1 MSEEPWKS
9 DNWFSSAWN
18 FNEEV
23 TKELNFAET
32 IKIHDVT
39 LRDGEQ
45 QTGVAFT
52 FDDKI
57 RIAEGLAEAGIHRI
71 EAGLPAV
78 SPDDFKAIA
87 EIVKRDLGPEI
98 YSFCRC
104 MKGDIDASVDCG
116 VKGLIME
123 VPASKHLIEHA
134 YKWPLEKAIDLSI
147 EATAYAHEK
156 GLEVVFFPIDFS
168 RSEIGWVLDLIDKVA
183 TEGHMDALALVDTF
197 GVVSP
202 HAMKFFVRGVKE
214 RFPDTRLETHFHQD
228 FGVGVANTLLALGE
242 GAEVVHSTVLGLG
255 ERAGNAPTEDI
266 VMALLTMYG
275 IDIGINYGKLYPLA
289 KMVEE
294 ISGIQIPNNRSV
306 VGDQLF
312 QVESGIIANWFRNC
326 GKEHQTELFPF
337 RPEFVGQPAADVVM
351 GKGSGIDSVRIWL
364 EKIGV
369 GASDEEAV
377 AILKEVKAL
386 GGSTKQLLTIEQFT
400 TIVNRS
406 VSQKVA

>member
-1 MSEEPWKS
+1 MSEHPWKS
-9 DNWFSSAWN
+9 EDWFSSAWN

-23 TKELNFAET
+23 TKDLHFADE

-45 QTGVAFT
+45 QTGIAFT
-52 FDDKI
+52 YDDKM

-78 SPDDFKAIA
+78 SPDDFKAIND
-87 EIVKRDLGPEI
+87 INKRNLGPEI

-104 MKGDIDASVDCG
+104 MKKDIDASVDCG

-134 YKWPLEKAIDLSI
+134 YKWPLQKALDLSI

-183 TEGHMDALALVDTF
+183 TDGHMDALALVDTF

-202 HAMKFFVRGVKE
+202 HAMKYFVRSVKK
-214 RFPDTRLETHFHQD
+214 RFPNTRLETHFHQD

-255 ERAGNAPTEDI
+255 ERAGNAPTEDT

-275 IDIGINYGKLYPLA
+275 IDIGINYEKLYPLA
-289 KMVEE
+289 KMVQE
-294 ISGIQIPNNRSV
+294 ISGVAVPSNRAV

-312 QVESGIIANWFRNC
+312 QVESGIIANWFKNC
-326 GKEHQTELFPF
+326 GIEYQTELFPF
-337 RPEFVGQPAADVVM
+337 RPEFVGQPHADVVM

-364 EKIGV
+364 DKIGV
-369 GASDEEAV
+369 SASDEEAME
-377 AILKEVKAL
+377 ILKAVKAQ
-386 GGSTKQLLTIEQFT
+386 GNQTKKLLTLDEFK
-400 TIVNRS
+400 TIVERTT
-406 VSQKVA
+406 SQKVA

>member
-1 MSEEPWKS
+1 MSEHPWKS
-9 DNWFSSAWN
+9 ENWFSSAWN
-18 FNEEV
+18 FSEEV
-23 TKELNFAET
+23 TKDLHFPKS

-52 FDDKI
+52 FDDKL

-104 MKGDIDASVDCG
+104 MKADIDASVDCG

-123 VPASKHLIEHA
+123 VPASKHLIEYA
-134 YKWPLEKAIDLSI
+134 YKWPLQKAIDLSI
-147 EATAYAHEK
+147 EATSYAHEK

-168 RSEIGWVLDLIDKVA
+168 RSEIHWVLDLIDKVA
-183 TEGHMDALALVDTF
+183 TDGHMDALALVDTF

-202 HAMKFFVRGVKE
+202 HAMKYFVREVKK
-214 RFPDTRLETHFHQD
+214 RFDTRLETHFHQD
-228 FGVGVANTLLALGE
+228 FGVGVANTLMALAE

-255 ERAGNAPTEDI
+255 ERAGNAPTEDT

-275 IDIGINYGKLYPLA
+275 IDIGINYDKLYPLA
-289 KMVEE
+289 KLVQE
-294 ISGIQIPNNRSV
+294 ISGVAVPSNRAI

-312 QVESGIIANWFRNC
+312 KVESGIIANWFKNC
-326 GKEHQTELFPF
+326 GIEHQTELFPF
-337 RPEFVGQPAADVVM
+337 RPEFVGQPHADVVM

-364 EKIGV
+364 DKINV
-369 GASDEEAV
+369 KASDEEAM
-377 AILKEVKAL
+377 AILKQVKAL
-386 GGSTKQLLTIEQFT
+386 GGKTKKLLTIDQFKD
-400 TIVNRS
+400 IVSRT

>member
-1 MSEEPWKS
+1 
-9 DNWFSSAWN
+9 
-18 FNEEV
+18 
-23 TKELNFAET
+23 
-32 IKIHDVT
+32 
-39 LRDGEQ
+39 
-45 QTGVAFT
+45 
-52 FDDKI
+52 
-57 RIAEGLAEAGIHRI
+57 
-71 EAGLPAV
+71 
-78 SPDDFKAIA
+78 
-87 EIVKRDLGPEI
+87 
-98 YSFCRC
+98 
-104 MKGDIDASVDCG
+104 
-116 VKGLIME
+116 
-123 VPASKHLIEHA
+123 
-134 YKWPLEKAIDLSI
+134 
-147 EATAYAHEK
+147 
-156 GLEVVFFPIDFS
+156 
-168 RSEIGWVLDLIDKVA
+168 
-183 TEGHMDALALVDTF
+183 
-197 GVVSP
+197 
-202 HAMKFFVRGVKE
+202 MKFFVRGVRE

-275 IDIGINYGKLYPLA
+275 IDIGINYNKLYPLA

>member
-1 MSEEPWKS
+1 MSEQPWKS

-18 FNEEV
+18 FNDEV

-123 VPASKHLIEHA
+123 VPASTHLIEHA

-168 RSEIGWVLDLIDKVA
+168 RSEIDWYW
-183 TEGHMDALALVDTF
+183 T
-197 GVVSP
+197 
-202 HAMKFFVRGVKE
+202 
-214 RFPDTRLETHFHQD
+214 
-228 FGVGVANTLLALGE
+228 
-242 GAEVVHSTVLGLG
+242 
-255 ERAGNAPTEDI
+255 
-266 VMALLTMYG
+266 
-275 IDIGINYGKLYPLA
+275 
-289 KMVEE
+289 
-294 ISGIQIPNNRSV
+294 
-306 VGDQLF
+306 
-312 QVESGIIANWFRNC
+312 
-326 GKEHQTELFPF
+326 
-337 RPEFVGQPAADVVM
+337 
-351 GKGSGIDSVRIWL
+351 
-364 EKIGV
+364 
-369 GASDEEAV
+369 
-377 AILKEVKAL
+377 
-386 GGSTKQLLTIEQFT
+386 
-400 TIVNRS
+400 
-406 VSQKVA
+406 

>member
-1 MSEEPWKS
+1 MSEHPWKS
-9 DNWFSSAWN
+9 DDWFSSAWN
-18 FNEEV
+18 FDDEV
-23 TKELNFAET
+23 TKDLNFADT

-52 FDDKI
+52 YDEKL

-87 EIVKRDLGPEI
+87 EIVKRDLGPDI

-104 MKGDIDASVDCG
+104 MKGDIDASVDAG
-116 VKGLIME
+116 AKGLIME

-134 YKWPLEKAIDLSI
+134 YKWPLQKAIDLSI
-147 EATAYAHEK
+147 EATSYAHEQ

-168 RSEIGWVLDLIDKVA
+168 RSEITWVLDLIEKVA
-183 TEGHMDALALVDTF
+183 TDGHMDALALVDTF

-202 HAMKFFVRGVKE
+202 HAMKYFVRGVKE

-228 FGVGVANTLLALGE
+228 FGCGVANTLLALAE

-255 ERAGNAPTEDI
+255 ERAGNAPTEDT
-266 VMALLTMYG
+266 VMALKTMYG
-275 IDIGINYGKLYPLA
+275 IDIGIQYDKLYPLA
-289 KMVEE
+289 KMVQE
-294 ISGIQIPNNRSV
+294 ISGVAVPSNRAV

-312 QVESGIIANWFRNC
+312 HVESGIIANWFANC
-326 GKEHQTELFPF
+326 GKEHQTELFPY
-337 RPEFVGQPAADVVM
+337 RPEFVGQPEAQVVM
-351 GKGSGIDSVRIWL
+351 GKGSGIDSVKIWL
-364 EKIGV
+364 DKIG
-369 GASDEEAV
+369 AQATDEEAGE
-377 AILKEVKAL
+377 ILKQAKAL
-386 GGSTKQLLTIEQFT
+386 GGSTKKLLTEDQFRE
-400 TIVNRS
+400 IVDRT
-406 VSQKVA
+406 VSKVA